1 MKRLLATLVVLVLI
15 GFAAFKAG
23 VWWLA
28 DQRMAEARQ
37 ALEPQGVL
45 HRGSI
50 SSGIEG
56 RLVLNDAS
64 WQDFELTQPLDIA
77 RVELDTGS

>member
-1 MKRLLATLVVLVLI
+1 MKRLLATLVILVLV

-37 ALEPQGVL
+37 ALGKSV
-45 HRGSI
+45 
-50 SSGIEG
+50 
-56 RLVLNDAS
+56 V
-64 WQDFELTQPLDIA
+64 
-77 RVELDTGS
+77 

>member
-1 MKRLLATLVVLVLI
+1 MKRLLTTLVILVLV

-28 DQRMAEARQ
+28 DQRMADARQ
-37 ALEPQGVL
+37 ALEESGVL

-50 SSGIEG
+50 SSGVEG
-56 RLVLNDAS
+56 RVVLNRAS
-64 WQDFELTQPLDIA
+64 WQDFELT
-77 RVELDTGS
+77 